1 MTPTLLLYRDDTED
15 GKKLRSFFLRRRIR
29 LRSVLPQEYGIPL
42 GELCEKRSA
51 LACPDAGGCD
61 PFPEPMLVFAGFR
74 DGVVSSLLRD
84 MHREAL
90 PAIPRKAIL
99 TEESRQWH
107 SVALYTALSTESA
120 LMQQDDRP
128 VLPVSACLL
137 GIPCRYNGTGK
148 VCEQILR
155 LGDQFRLIPVC
166 PETSGGLPVPREP
179 AEQRSGE
186 VFSRNGENVT
196 EHFKQGAEEVLH
208 IVSELG
214 CKTVIL
220 KERSP
225 SCGSGTIYDGTFT
238 GTLTSGDGILTGLL
252 KANGI
257 RVLGEIEAE
266 SLMSDQTTY
275 SGSAEAPQKSQ
286 DKETE

>member
-42 GELCEKRSA
+42 GELCEKRST
-51 LACPDAGGCD
+51 LACPDTAGCD

-74 DGVVSSLLRD
+74 DGVVSSLLHD

-90 PAIPRKAIL
+90 PAVPRKAIL
-99 TEESRQWH
+99 TEESRHWH

-120 LMQQDDRP
+120 LMQQDGRP
-128 VLPVSACLL
+128 ALPVSACLL

-155 LGDQFRLIPVC
+155 LDGQFRLIPVC

-196 EHFKQGAEEVLH
+196 ERFKQGAEEVLQ
-208 IVSELG
+208 IVSELS

-238 GTLTSGDGILTGLL
+238 GTLTSGDGILAGLL

-257 RVLGEIEAE
+257 RVLGESEAE
-266 SLMSDQTTY
+266 SLMSDQITY
-275 SGSAEAPQKSQ
+275 SGPAEAPPKNQG
-286 DKETE
+286 KETE